1 MGTGIS
7 VENAATMSK
16 ILSENEELKERIAAL
31 KSGDKK
37 THNILVK
44 DSGTEKRFE
53 RPDVKNRRV
62 EVSAEVLAKTGA
74 AVYEKKVNDKPA
86 DDVKMISG
94 VTETNILFANLGSQE
109 RQASVDA
116 FYEVKASAKEVVI
129 EQGDVGHNFYIVK
142 EGELDISVG
151 GVSYG
156 GLKAGQ
162 SFGDLALFY
171 NTPRAATVT
180 ANTDVILYALDRESY
195 KAICQHYKGQTA
207 GDTVDFLKK
216 VPILAPLKPREFVR
230 LAGAMEEEK
239 HEVDSTIVRQGEKG
253 DFFYIIKDGSVSVI
267 KDDAEQATLSPGDFF
282 GEKALLTEDTRNAT
296 CRAKTTVTL
305 LSIDRANFTQL
316 LGALDELKNREDEGE
331 IKTDL
336 TPDDVTKH
344 KDFEN
349 IAFTDLDI
357 KGTLGCGAFGRV
369 KLAKH
374 KSTGNCFALKCLT
387 KTDIVANNLQEHI
400 VNERNVMLELSH
412 TFILKLH
419 NSYKDTRY
427 IYFLLELA
435 LGGELFT
442 FLRKA
447 GRFNEKAAK
456 FYASP
461 VILAFE
467 LMHSKSI
474 VYRDLKPENLILD
487 EKGYIKVV
495 DFGLAKVVTDRT
507 WTLCGTPDYLAPEII
522 LSKGHDRAVDYW
534 ATGILIYEMCAG
546 FVPYYSDDPME
557 VYQLILG
564 GDLKFP
570 SHFSRPCMDLC
581 SKLLNQNQG
590 KRLGN
595 MKNGVKDIIKHKWF
609 AGFDWAGLMARKL
622 APPIQPVVK
631 SSDDMSN
638 FDEYPDDE
646 VEVEECLDWDPEL

>member
-1 MGTGIS
+1 MIDDLNTKIANL
-7 VENAATMSK
+7 ESK
-16 ILSENEELKERIAAL
+16 G
-31 KSGDKK
+31 KS
-37 THNILVK
+37 HNMVVK
-44 DSGTEKRFE
+44 DSGAEDKFA
-53 RPDVKNRRV
+53 RPDKKNRRL
-62 EVSAEVLAKTGA
+62 EVSAEAKKFGGS
-74 AVYEKKVNDKPA
+74 YEKKVNDKPA
-86 DDVKMISG
+86 DVVKQISA
-94 VTETNILFANLGSQE
+94 VTETNLLFTNLGEQE
-109 RQASVDA
+109 RQDCVAA
-116 FYEVKASAKEVVI
+116 FYQVKAKSGEVVI

-142 EGELDISVG
+142 EGTLGISVNNMH
-151 GVSYG
+151 YG
-156 GLKAGQ
+156 QLTDGQ
-162 SFGDLALFY
+162 PFGDLALLY
-171 NTPRAATVT
+171 NTPRAATVK
-180 ANTDVILYALDRESY
+180 AETDVVLYALDRESY
-195 KAICQHYKGQTA
+195 QAICQHYKGQNV
-207 GDTVDFLKK
+207 GDTVDFLKTVK
-216 VPILAPLKPREFVR
+216 TLNMLKAREFVR

-239 HEVDSTIVRQGEKG
+239 HAAGSTIILQGEKG
-253 DFFYIIKDGSVSVI
+253 DFFYVIRDGEVSVI
-267 KDDAEQATLSPGDFF
+267 QDGETTATLSSSDVF

-296 CRAKTTVTL
+296 CQAKTDVTL
-305 LSIDRANFTQL
+305 LSIDRANFTSL
-316 LGALDELKNREDEGE
+316 LGEVEELKNRADEGE

-336 TPDDVTKH
+336 TPEDVTKH
-344 KDFEN
+344 KDFKE
-349 IAFTDLDI
+349 IQFTDLDV

-374 KSTGNCFALKCLT
+374 KQTGNCFALKCLT
-387 KTDIVANNLQEHI
+387 KADIVSNNLQEHI

-412 TFILKLH
+412 PFILKLH

-427 IYFLLELA
+427 VYFLLELA

-456 FYASP
+456 FYAAP

-609 AGFDWAGLMARKL
+609 AGFDWAGLMKREL
-622 APPIQPVVK
+622 TPPIQPVVK

-638 FDEYPDDE
+638 FDEYPEDE
-646 VEVEECLDWDPEL
+646 EVVAECVDWDPDL

>member
-1 MGTGIS
+1 MGNGSSIES
-7 VENAATMSK
+7 AAKLSALK
-16 ILSENEELKERIAAL
+16 IENEKLKAKLAAAE
-31 KSGDKK
+31 GGKK
-37 THNILVK
+37 THAIVVN
-44 DSGTEKRFE
+44 SGTEEKFA

-62 EVSAEVLAKTGA
+62 EVSAEAYKKGGGTA
-74 AVYEKKVNDKPA
+74 YTKKVVDKPA
-86 DDVKMISG
+86 EDTAMITDAVNKS
-94 VTETNILFANLGSQE
+94 ILFQEGSADE
-109 RQASVDA
+109 KEHSVAA
-116 FYEVKASAKEVVI
+116 FYEVKASSGEIVI
-129 EQGDVGHNFYIVK
+129 QQGDVGHNYYVCKTGTLSIAVNGTQYGTVRPGDSF
-142 EGELDISVG
+142 GELAIM
-151 GVSYG
+151 
-156 GLKAGQ
+156 
-162 SFGDLALFY
+162 Y
-171 NTPRAATVT
+171 NAPRAATVT
-180 ANTDVILYALDRESY
+180 ASEDVVLYALDRESY
-195 KAICQHYKGQTA
+195 VTIRKHFKGA
-207 GDTVDFLKK
+207 SAEDCIDFLKK
-216 VPILAPLKPREFVR
+216 VPLLEKALKPREFVR
-230 LAGAMEEEK
+230 LAGAMEEEE
-239 HEVDSTIVRQGEKG
+239 HEDGSTIMLQGEKG
-253 DFFYIIKDGSVSVI
+253 DFFYIIKDGSVAII
-267 KDDAEQATLSPGDFF
+267 KDGAEVNTLAAGQYF
-282 GEKALLTEDTRNAT
+282 GEQALLTEDTRNAT
-296 CRAKTTVTL
+296 CKAKTKTTL
-305 LSIDRANFTQL
+305 LSIDRSNFITL
-316 LGALDELKNREDEGE
+316 LGTLEELNNRADEGE

-336 TPDDVTKH
+336 TPDNVKGH
-344 KDFEN
+344 KDYVD
-349 IAFTDLDI
+349 IKYDDLDI

-369 KLAKH
+369 KLVKH
-374 KSTGNCFALKCLT
+374 KTTGDCFALKCLT

-412 TFILKLH
+412 PFILKLH

-427 IYFLLELA
+427 VYFLLELA

-447 GRFNEKAAK
+447 GRFNEKSAK
-456 FYASP
+456 FYAAP

-487 EKGYIKVV
+487 DKGYIKVV

-581 SKLLNQNQG
+581 SKLLNQNQA

-609 AGFDWAGLMARKL
+609 AGFDWAGLMERKL
-622 APPIQPVVK
+622 APPIAPVIK
-631 SSDDMSN
+631 SKDDMSN
-638 FDEYPDDE
+638 FDEYPEDE
-646 VEVEECLDWDPEL
+646 VEVEECLEWDPEL